1 MIPFLF
7 ILVIHSLCL
16 FFLCQPSLK
25 FVNFVLF
32 EDPAFGFIFSIVFL
46 ASIFSLLLYLFYSF
60 PSFTVSLVCQPY
72 LQFKSF
78 KIVSCFVAWDT
89 LHQVFPDSPFISFRT
104 QFLWT
109 PLLTIQ
115 SKGAYSYFL
124 SQHHVFFTA
133 LITLYFLFC
142 FFVCPPTCLHMH
154 VCICAYMCMHIP

>member
-1 MIPFLF
+1 MFFSKIQLLVLLSLLF
-7 ILVIHSLCL
+7 FWPL
-16 FFLCQPSLK
+16 FFLCCY
-25 FVNFVLF
+25 
-32 EDPAFGFIFSIVFL
+32 I
-46 ASIFSLLLYLFYSF
+46 YSF

-78 KIVSCFVAWDT
+78 TIVSGFVAWDT

-104 QFLWT
+104 RFLWT

-115 SKGAYSYFL
+115 SKGTYSYFL

-142 FFVCPPTCLHMH
+142 FFVCPPHML
-154 VCICAYMCMHIP
+154 ADACMHMCIHVHAHSLEYKLCKKRHFLCLV

>member
-1 MIPFLF
+1 MSILF
-7 ILVIHSLCL
+7 FSKIQLLALFCLLFFWPL
-16 FFLCQPSLK
+16 FFLCCY
-25 FVNFVLF
+25 
-32 EDPAFGFIFSIVFL
+32 I
-46 ASIFSLLLYLFYSF
+46 YSF

-78 KIVSCFVAWDT
+78 TIVSGFVAWDT
-89 LHQVFPDSPFISFRT
+89 LYQVFPDSPFISFRT
-104 QFLWT
+104 RFLWT

-142 FFVCPPTCLHMH
+142 FFCLPPHMLAH
-154 VCICAYMCMHIP
+154 ACMHMCIHIP